1 MACAQGGSDAA
12 QPCSLGVDVAI
23 EMCYTGENTVGLKV
37 RGEEERKVK
46 KHWLRGLLLG
56 VSLVL
61 LLGGGVALAA
71 MAVKAD
77 QECFVCCPIAPAP
90 VQPSQLP
97 PECLVEITLTGLEAQ
112 WDACDSMLTPAGW
125 LWQDGCLG
133 GPPPPTVEWEFG
145 VTCEGTI
152 FFPRENFVAH
162 PGAEAQLIDGV
173 ESLYGEWTNT
183 VWQEDE
189 GGVQAG
195 PVSLT
200 LRFAEVCEEEFVPEP
215 GSVLLLGSGLA
226 GLAGYAT
233 LRWRAR
239 E

>member
-1 MACAQGGSDAA
+1 M
-12 QPCSLGVDVAI
+12 
-23 EMCYTGENTVGLKV
+23 K
-37 RGEEERKVK
+37 R
-46 KHWLRGLLLG
+46 HWLRGLLLG
-56 VSLVL
+56 VSLAL

-77 QECFVCCPIAPAP
+77 QECFVCCPYEGNF
-90 VQPSQLP
+90 VSQNADLP
-97 PECLVEITLTGLEAQ
+97 PECVVEITITGLDAS
-112 WDACDSMLTPAGW
+112 WDVCDSMLTPVGW
-125 LWQDGCLG
+125 LWQDLCYGES
-133 GPPPPTVEWEFG
+133 PPPTLEWEFG
-145 VTCEGTI
+145 VTCEGRM
-152 FFPRENFVAH
+152 FFPGYDVVAH
-162 PGAEAQLIDGV
+162 RGAEAQLFDGV
-173 ESLYGEWTNT
+173 ESLYGEWTHT

-200 LRFAEVCEEEFVPEP
+200 LRFAEVCEAEFVPEP
-215 GSVLLLGSGLA
+215 GSILLLGSGLA

>member
-1 MACAQGGSDAA
+1 
-12 QPCSLGVDVAI
+12 
-23 EMCYTGENTVGLKV
+23 MCYTGDNTVGLIV
-37 RGEEERKVK
+37 GAEEARKMK

-56 VSLVL
+56 VSLAL

-77 QECFVCCPIAPAP
+77 QECFVCCPVIGPMP

-97 PECLVEITLTGLEAQ
+97 PECLVEITLTGLQAQ
-112 WDACDSMLTPAGW
+112 WDVCDSMHTPVGW
-125 LWQDGCLG
+125 LWQEECY
-133 GPPPPTVEWEFG
+133 PESPPPTIEWEFG
-145 VTCEGTI
+145 VTCEGRI
-152 FFPRENFVAH
+152 FFPRQNFVAH
-162 PGAEAQLIDGV
+162 PGVEARVIDGV

-183 VWQEDE
+183 VWQQDE
-189 GGVQAG
+189 GGIQAG

-215 GSVLLLGSGLA
+215 GSMLLLASGLA
-226 GLAGYAT
+226 GLAGYAG
-233 LRWRAR
+233 LRWRTR